1 MKSYNGRVGC
11 VYSASNIF
19 LTSPNSNV
27 LPEPIWGTQ
36 DVRLRKQLH
45 FGEHDPNFNPQFFS
59 SSRPYLPLIRI
70 PDLDDYLKI
79 LWYFPSEA
87 DFEPIDGFK
96 MASVPI
102 GRFPKIQLEAL
113 EHALVTIYTRIDD
126 AKFASSSSSSDSL
139 LPTPTPALSTIAS
152 SLRSHP
158 KLKEYQGRIRY
169 LLSQLTTAAAPY
181 SESLM
186 IWCICQRNLLQMD
199 AFITWA
205 LFIEPS
211 WGKAE
216 AWRTQPLR
224 PVIGTIT
231 DQPLIA
237 EQCFRAGIPVW
248 YGRKLPVP
256 SDIKVMHW
264 HSNDTPLPRLFDVI
278 TKAVSF
284 EDENPPHRIIYSGS
298 LHSCE
303 HYQLMADYTGKIAFP
318 PSIFDSTLPSSSIT
332 GSSLTPTAT
341 GPSSTGQ
348 SSLVRMTPST
358 SSSESRS
365 TPYSRP
371 KKIRSKSVPSTHSRN
386 KFEQVESS
394 LLPPG
399 IITWAQASSDVGKE
413 FDHEQPP
420 REGISRGYPLPDA
433 VMLANLSEA
442 TRQGFLSMY
451 LKLRE
456 LLHYRIRKLG
466 TTASFMS
473 NEDWRKLLG
482 LEYLRSKEGTQAAKA
497 RQTLVKMLESLTC
510 KNNSGGPAV
519 EIDLS
524 NLKNI
529 IPQWKGQQY
538 PNNIPDAICTE
549 ILDEII
555 RISFKTELLAADR
568 YLFDP
573 KPNIEEGLEEGEVV
587 YELGGMSHAQR
598 LDKIVA
604 IPGLVTGNMGFGSP
618 NRSNRQEAVYNLY
631 CIMQGWGFGYGVSSK
646 LEHVVQSLRPDR
658 EPSVSEIDTAEYHVA
673 YHYISVFADYFKRA
687 PTIPH
692 RF

>member
-1 MKSYNGRVGC
+1 YFYNI
-11 VYSASNIF
+11 S
-19 LTSPNSNV
+19 
-27 LPEPIWGTQ
+27 W
-36 DVRLRKQLH
+36 
-45 FGEHDPNFNPQFFS
+45 
-59 SSRPYLPLIRI
+59 IRT
-70 PDLDDYLKI
+70 PDISDYLNI
-79 LWYFPSEA
+79 LWHLPSEA

-96 MASVPI
+96 LASVPI

-113 EHALVTIYTRIDD
+113 EHALVTIYTRIND
-126 AKFASSSSSSDSL
+126 AKFASSTFSASPSDFATPS
-139 LPTPTPALSTIAS
+139 PTPSTPS
-152 SLRSHP
+152 SNLGSHP
-158 KLKEYQGRIRY
+158 KVKEYQSRIRY
-169 LLSQLTTAAAPY
+169 LLSQLATAAAPY

-199 AFITWA
+199 AFITWM
-205 LFIEPS
+205 LFIDPS
-211 WGKAE
+211 WGKAD

-264 HSNDTPLPRLFDVI
+264 HSNDTPVRRLFDVV
-278 TKAVSF
+278 TKVTSF
-284 EDENPPHRIIYSGS
+284 EDENPPYPIIYSGG

-318 PSIFDSTLPSSSIT
+318 ASIFDSTLPSPSTTIT
-332 GSSLTPTAT
+332 SPLSTSTTTAH
-341 GPSSTGQ
+341 SSTPRI
-348 SSLVRMTPST
+348 SPST
-358 SSSESRS
+358 APSESRS

-371 KKIRSKSVPSTHSRN
+371 KKARSQSGPSTHSRN
-386 KFEQVESS
+386 KFEQVDST

-399 IITWAQASSDVGKE
+399 IPTWARASSDIGKI
-413 FDHEQPP
+413 FDHDQPP
-420 REGISRGYPLPDA
+420 REGISRGYPLPDP
-433 VMLANLSEA
+433 VMLANLSES

-451 LKLRE
+451 LKLRKQ
-456 LLHYRIRKLG
+456 LHYRIRKVG
-466 TTASFMS
+466 VTASFMS
-473 NEDWRKLLG
+473 NEDWRKVLG

-497 RQTLVKMLESLTC
+497 RQALVNMLASLTSM
-510 KNNSGGPAV
+510 NDHGGPAP

-538 PNNIPDAICTE
+538 PNKIPDAICTE
-549 ILDEII
+549 ILDEIL
-555 RISFKTELLAADR
+555 RITFKTELLAADR

-573 KPNIEEGLEEGEVV
+573 KPTTDEALEEGEVV
-587 YELGGMSHAQR
+587 DELNVTRHAER
-598 LDKIVA
+598 VDKIVT

-618 NRSNRQEAVYNLY
+618 NKSNRQEATYNLFR
-631 CIMQGWGFGYGVSSK
+631 IMRGWGFGYGVSSK
-646 LEHVVQSLRPDR
+646 LERAVEPLGPNC
-658 EPSVSEIDTAEYHVA
+658 EPSVNEIDNAEYHVA
-673 YHYISVFADYFKRA
+673 YHYISVFSDYFKRA